1 MLSIRGLFTVAKP
14 LVSRSFVTIHFYTPK
29 GETKTVKAEPGE
41 NILRVAQHNGIPLE
55 GACEGGMACATC
67 HVILS
72 KEYYDKLPEPSE
84 AEEDCL
90 DNAAGLTETSRLACQ
105 LRVTEDMDNMDVTI
119 PTNTRNFYVDGHVPK
134 PH

>member
-1 MLSIRGLFTVAKP
+1 MKNHDQELRDNSLPYSQGRDENGEGRAWREYSQSGAAQWNSTWGFDFLFGFIV
-14 LVSRSFVTIHFYTPK
+14 
-29 GETKTVKAEPGE
+29 
-41 NILRVAQHNGIPLE
+41 

-90 DNAAGLTETSRLACQ
+90 DNAAGLTET
-105 LRVTEDMDNMDVTI
+105 
-119 PTNTRNFYVDGHVPK
+119 
-134 PH
+134 